1 MNKLIKSLKFHLRS
15 KEAISPR
22 RRKTG
27 IVLILVIVTLGIIGG
42 AVTTAS
48 TVLNL
53 TVTNPAALEVTDQI
67 LPVSILTSSL
77 SASFA
82 NDDMLNTHMHRG
94 SSDVP
99 DMPGTSKIDL
109 VAAWAEPTSGGD
121 VEETTES
128 GNVAVDDM
136 NLPHLTNDE
145 YTFAL
150 HNPATVL
157 HIKIGQKYVNPGHPL
172 TVTWSYCDTSNATT
186 CTSWVALTNVVDSS
200 VGFSKDG
207 QQTLQWDIPLTGAW
221 GKENHKSVAGYWVQA
236 KITNTPAGSPTPPK
250 GTLSQYE
257 TGQWWTYTD
266 SLMAGQTLDYQ
277 LYYGGLTDFK
287 AFHYYFPGFD
297 GVVTADDADL
307 EPGTEWNV
315 KVKQNLIIDS
325 NETGKIIS
333 KVGALDLT
341 YTAAAAFGG
350 TNTITIGVTG
360 AGVNTFFGEFTH
372 SEEDGGSYFSGTA
385 EESYSKSLYKA
396 SSNYISSRQVD
407 DADILSNTSSE
418 VTCHKIGQAYDT
430 TTNTTSVFGAKLD
443 DPS

>member
-1 MNKLIKSLKFHLRS
+1 MNKLIRSLKFHLRS

-22 RRKTG
+22 RRNTG
-27 IVLILVIVTLGIIGG
+27 IVLIVLIVTLGIIGG
-42 AVTTAS
+42 AITTAS

-53 TVTNPAALEVTDQI
+53 TVTNPTALEVTDQI
-67 LPVSILTSSL
+67 LPVSILTSSF
-77 SASFA
+77 AA
-82 NDDMLNTHMHRG
+82 NDDMLNTHMHEG
-94 SSDVP
+94 SLDIP
-99 DMPGTSKIDL
+99 DMPGTSKINL

-121 VEETTES
+121 VDQTTAS
-128 GNVAVDDM
+128 QSIAVNDM
-136 NLPHLTNDE
+136 NLPHLADDE

-157 HIKIGQKYVNPGHPL
+157 HTKIGQKYVGSAL

-418 VTCHKIGQAYDT
+418 VTSHKIGQAYDT